1 MINNNTP
8 FISCEASYDDANL
21 VIFGAPYDK
30 TASFKKGTRFAPAT
44 IRQDSD
50 GIETYSPYQDKDLEN
65 IKVFDAGDLPIC
77 ELDPV
82 IMIKKVQEFT
92 AKVLAD
98 GKTPIML
105 GGEHLVTLG
114 AAHAIVNQYPDIY
127 FLHFDAHTD
136 LRNDYLGEMLSHAT
150 VMRRVWELV
159 GDRRIFQ
166 FGIRSGERH
175 EFAFAE
181 AHTYMNKFNCDNID
195 SVISHLKGKDVYV
208 TIDLDI
214 LDPSIFS
221 GTGTPEAG
229 GITFSELLS
238 CVLKL
243 ADLNI
248 VGADLNEL
256 SPEHDKSG
264 VSTAVACKILREL
277 LLVI

>member
-1 MINNNTP
+1 MINNISP
-8 FISCEASYDDANL
+8 FISCEASYEEANL

-30 TASFKKGTRFAPAT
+30 TASFKKGTRFAPAA
-44 IRQDSD
+44 IRKDSD

-65 IKVFDAGDLPIC
+65 TKVFDAGDLDIS

-82 IMIKKVQEFT
+82 LMIKKVNEFT
-92 AKVLAD
+92 TKVLAD

-105 GGEHLVTLG
+105 GGEHLITLG
-114 AAHAIVNQYPDIY
+114 AAHAIVNKYPDIY

-150 VMRRVWELV
+150 VMRRVWELI

-166 FGIRSGERH
+166 FGIRSGERQ
-175 EFAFAE
+175 EFLFANS
-181 AHTYMNKFNCDNID
+181 HVYTNKFNCDNID
-195 SVISHLKGKDVYV
+195 AVITHLKGKNVYI

-229 GITFSELLS
+229 GITFTDLLN
-238 CVLKL
+238 CILKFK
-243 ADLNI
+243 DLTI

-264 VSTAVACKILREL
+264 VSTAVACKVLREL